1 MVHILRVRRF
11 IIYLA
16 FRVKSAIVSRE
27 KEVLMETIP
36 FETIQ
41 SAIDHICG
49 ITTEEELDQVSQ
61 ALFEAQPAL
70 AGFLIEFIEDMSD
83 GAKDLG
89 FMMALVLWKSFEERY
104 QNMRALGEDEVV
116 SKFEEQEKDLEKLL
130 HLDDDMLEELQ
141 KKELQSGQPEVL
153 NYMSQEL
160 FGTNDDEIELNED
173 EELHLFMVLRFF
185 TSCLNELAKE
195 VSQVVKH

>member
-1 MVHILRVRRF
+1 
-11 IIYLA
+11 
-16 FRVKSAIVSRE
+16 
-27 KEVLMETIP
+27 METIP